1 MKRQMKILFAGLGM
15 LAFSALSAQAG
26 EPIKDPYT
34 PRVNG
39 APITLMKDNMV
50 TQALGGRLMDLDLW
64 VGEFVKYDDNIFN
77 TKSNKESD
85 TVMSTAAG
93 FLMQAEQKDV
103 WQLRM
108 EGQIQRNDY
117 LDNSKYSGFE
127 GYFHSKGSVDFSP
140 ALSARLT
147 ANYDNYYDNMRNV
160 EDIYAMHQF
169 TVGSIDRVG
178 PQIALSNP
186 WLRDKGKAY
195 PVFWRGCGLRLFR
208 AAPRREHAG
217 ISGLR

>member
-108 EGQIQRNDY
+108 EGQIQRND
-117 LDNSKYSGFE
+117 
-127 GYFHSKGSVDFSP
+127 
-140 ALSARLT
+140 
-147 ANYDNYYDNMRNV
+147 
-160 EDIYAMHQF
+160 
-169 TVGSIDRVG
+169 
-178 PQIALSNP
+178 
-186 WLRDKGKAY
+186 
-195 PVFWRGCGLRLFR
+195 
-208 AAPRREHAG
+208 
-217 ISGLR
+217 